1 MCYARR
7 SAAPS
12 SLQGGKP
19 KSLGGKSQ
27 GGRSLGGRSAATRGG
42 RSSAAASMGRASH
55 SGERFRSKK
64 SGGDVKGASKMEP
77 YAYWPLDRKM
87 LNKKRRGKQA
97 AASKGLEK
105 IVKGAKQGAAKGRKA
120 KRQRT

>member
-1 MCYARR
+1 M
-7 SAAPS
+7 
-12 SLQGGKP
+12 
-19 KSLGGKSQ
+19 
-27 GGRSLGGRSAATRGG
+27 GGRTSATAVG
-42 RSSAAASMGRASH
+42 RSSVAPSGVRASH
-55 SGERFRSKK
+55 SGDRFRSKK
-64 SGGDVKGASKMEP
+64 SGGDVKGSSRIEP

-105 IVKGAKQGAAKGRKA
+105 IVTGAKQGAAKGRKA